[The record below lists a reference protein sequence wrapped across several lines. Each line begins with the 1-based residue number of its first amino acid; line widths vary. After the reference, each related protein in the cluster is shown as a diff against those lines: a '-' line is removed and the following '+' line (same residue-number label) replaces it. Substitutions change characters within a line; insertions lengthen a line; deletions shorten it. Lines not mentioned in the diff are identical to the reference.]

1 MALTQA
7 EIKTAYPLPVYNY
20 IVEIAGTAVAFSEVL
35 GLDISY
41 EDHTYKESPTESG
54 APGPRVMRMPMQSK
68 PVHVTLRKG
77 VVKAVSVPALYDWI
91 STIQT
96 NQVEKK
102 DIFVRLCDEQGST
115 MISWKVINA
124 FPTRLE
130 APTFTAESNE
140 VAIESLDLIADGVQI
155 EEA

>member
-1 MALTQA
+1 MALTPA
-7 EIKTAYPLPVYNY
+7 DIKTTYPLPVYNY
-20 IVEIAGTAVAFSEVL
+20 IVEIAGAAVAFSEVL

-54 APGPRVMRMPMQSK
+54 APGPRVMRMPMQAK
-68 PVHVTLRKG
+68 PANVTLRKG
-77 VVKAVSVPALYDWI
+77 VVKAVSIPALYEWI
-91 STIQT
+91 HSIQT

-102 DIFVRLCDEQGST
+102 DIYVRLCDEQGAT
-115 MISWKVINA
+115 MISWKIINA

-140 VAIESLDLIADGVQI
+140 AAIESLDLIADGVEI
-155 EEA
+155 EES